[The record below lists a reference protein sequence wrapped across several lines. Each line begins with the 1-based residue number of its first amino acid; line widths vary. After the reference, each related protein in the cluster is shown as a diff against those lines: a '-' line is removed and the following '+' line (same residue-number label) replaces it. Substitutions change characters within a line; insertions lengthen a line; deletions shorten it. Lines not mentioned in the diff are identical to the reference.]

1 MDKVLLIEFNIPY
14 CSKVFKL
21 YLHYKCFYIM
31 MCCSSRH
38 TLQFADVAVDMTV
51 PLHDVDPELAD
62 LSRSSSPVPPQ
73 QRSGTPTPTNSRSD
87 TSSPYPSVQALSTES
102 QTTRQKRR
110 RSNDTNATEQQLLDI
125 LTQPTTT
132 PSPYIPK
139 DGDEMYYFALSLVPK
154 LRRLL
159 PRNQT
164 RAQVHILT
172 YLSELEAE
180 ENMQQSHTTTHPFT
194 SSQQSHSYGF
204 HQHHPTS
211 PHHQS
216 HTQQLHTNIF
226 DKTTPSARS
235 GQQQSSSMENPS
247 SLIYHHLH

>member
-1 MDKVLLIEFNIPY
+1 MSFLLPHMQ
-14 CSKVFKL
+14 SR
-21 YLHYKCFYIM
+21 
-31 MCCSSRH
+31 SSRH

-51 PLHDVDPELAD
+51 ALDDVDPELAD
-62 LSRSSSPVPPQ
+62 LSRSSSPPQ
-73 QRSGTPTPTNSRSD
+73 QRSVTPTPSTNSRSD
-87 TSSPYPSVQALSTES
+87 TSSAYPSMQALSTES

-132 PSPYIPK
+132 PSPYIPNE
-139 DGDEMYYFALSLVPK
+139 GDEMYYFVLSLVPK

-159 PRNQT
+159 PQNQT

-180 ENMQQSHTTTHPFT
+180 EQNMQQSHTTTHPFT
-194 SSQQSHSYGF
+194 SSQQPHSYGF
-204 HQHHPTS
+204 HQYRPTS

-216 HTQQLHTNIF
+216 HTQQLHTDIF
-226 DKTTPSARS
+226 DKATPSSARS
-235 GQQQSSSMENPS
+235 GQQQGSSMEDP
-247 SLIYHHLH
+247 